1 MRRTRT
7 CIEQT
12 GFPLC
17 SFFRHCLMPSATVK
31 NALLWVLIL
40 KSQSRAQH
48 MRPERFREYENLERA
63 RGREM
68 RAKFFAAIAGF
79 DISHLSG
86 SQFLRRTADFSYYQQ
101 RAHCWLKILSKAP
114 S

>member
-1 MRRTRT
+1 MK
-7 CIEQT
+7 IWSE
-12 GFPLC
+12 
-17 SFFRHCLMPSATVK
+17 
-31 NALLWVLIL
+31 
-40 KSQSRAQH
+40 
-48 MRPERFREYENLERA
+48 
-63 RGREM
+63 REM

-101 RAHCWLKILSKAP
+101 RAHWLAGWLKILSKAP